1 MYSFISYSSAMDIR
15 QSIARSPPPH
25 PRARPPGAR
34 AHAEDDILQTP
45 HVDPPEPEHEKGA
58 ELGVPAH
65 AEDQLPS
72 SRHHL
77 LHGYTRD
84 PGAGRHPARGG
95 GDLQKSPGDVLRGTE
110 VQADASHF
118 RLVKDLGRNDLHR
131 RLPSHF
137 LEGGHRLD
145 ARPGEGGPPGAEP
158 GRFEESATRSLR

>member
-25 PRARPPGAR
+25 PRAPPPGDR
-34 AHAEDDILQTP
+34 GHAEDDILQNL
-45 HVDPPEPEHEKGA
+45 HMDPPEPEHEKGA

-84 PGAGRHPARGG
+84 PGAGRPPPRGG
-95 GDLQKSPGDVLRGTE
+95 GGLQ
-110 VQADASHF
+110 
-118 RLVKDLGRNDLHR
+118 N
-131 RLPSHF
+131 
-137 LEGGHRLD
+137 
-145 ARPGEGGPPGAEP
+145 RPGA
-158 GRFEESATRSLR
+158 